1 MNLALLEGFAA
12 ELGTDALTA
21 RLDPAD
27 GRCCVV
33 LDTGRNEGES

>member
-1 MNLALLEGFAA
+1 LAAGLDDHLV
-12 ELGTDALTA
+12 A

-33 LDTGRNEGES
+33 LDTA